1 MWAYGPVL
9 PLRRGTYWDKNN
21 HKTDQRT
28 MSKRAGSK
36 YKINRRLGVNLWG
49 RSKSPLNRR
58 DYGPGQHGQRRKKPS
73 DFGTQLMAKQKLK
86 GYYGNIGERQFRR
99 LYEEASRR
107 RGDTGERLIELL
119 ERRLDAVVYRMKFV
133 PTVFA
138 ARQFV
143 NHGHVRVN
151 GKRVNI
157 GSYLVK
163 DGDTIEVKD
172 KSRLL
177 ALVLEAVKSTE
188 RDVPD
193 YLQVDHDKM
202 KGTFVRA
209 PKLADVPYPVS
220 MEPNLVV
227 EFYSR

>member
-1 MWAYGPVL
+1 
-9 PLRRGTYWDKNN
+9 
-21 HKTDQRT
+21 

-99 LYEEASRR
+99 LYEEAARR

-172 KSRLL
+172 KSKLM

>member
-1 MWAYGPVL
+1 
-9 PLRRGTYWDKNN
+9 
-21 HKTDQRT
+21 

-133 PTVFA
+133 QTVFA

-177 ALVLEAVKSTE
+177 AFVLEAVKSTE

>member
-1 MWAYGPVL
+1 MSQCKE
-9 PLRRGTYWDKNN
+9 RMTK
-21 HKTDQRT
+21 RT
-28 MSKRAGSK
+28 ESK

-49 RSKSPLNRR
+49 RPKSSQNKREYP
-58 DYGPGQHGQRRKKPS
+58 PGQHGQRRRKAS

-99 LYEEASRR
+99 IYEEATRL
-107 RGDTGERLIELL
+107 RGDTVETLVGLL
-119 ERRLDAVVYRMKFV
+119 ERRLDAVIYRMKFV

-143 NHGHVRVN
+143 SHGHINVN

-157 GSYLVK
+157 PSYRVK
-163 DGDTIEVKD
+163 EGDIVEVRD
-172 KSRLL
+172 K
-177 ALVLEAVKSTE
+177 AKNFAIVLEAIESAE

-193 YLQVDHDKM
+193 YIEVDHRAL
-202 KGTFVRA
+202 KGQFVRT
-209 PKLADVPYPVS
+209 PKHADVPYPVR
-220 MEPNLVV
+220 MEPHLVV

>member
-1 MWAYGPVL
+1 
-9 PLRRGTYWDKNN
+9 
-21 HKTDQRT
+21 
-28 MSKRAGSK
+28 MSKREGSK

-86 GYYGNIGERQFRR
+86 GYYANIGERQFRR
-99 LYEEASRR
+99 LYEEAARR
-107 RGDTGERLIELL
+107 RGDTGENLIELL
-119 ERRLDAVVYRMKFV
+119 ERRLDAVVYRMKFA
-133 PTVFA
+133 PTPFA
-138 ARQFV
+138 ARQLV
-143 NHGHVRVN
+143 NHGHIRVN

-157 GSYLVK
+157 ASCQVK
-163 DGDTIEVKD
+163 DGDLIEIKD
-172 KSRLL
+172 KSKQLVI
-177 ALVLEAVKSTE
+177 VLEASKSTE

-193 YLQVDHDKM
+193 YLQVDHDRM
-202 KGTFVRA
+202 KGSFVRA

>member
-1 MWAYGPVL
+1 
-9 PLRRGTYWDKNN
+9 
-21 HKTDQRT
+21 

-133 PTVFA
+133 ATVFA